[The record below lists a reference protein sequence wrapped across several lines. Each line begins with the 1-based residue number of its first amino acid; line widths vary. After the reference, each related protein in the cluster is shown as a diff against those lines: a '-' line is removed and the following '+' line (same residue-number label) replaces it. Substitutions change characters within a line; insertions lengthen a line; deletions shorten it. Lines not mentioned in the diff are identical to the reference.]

1 VAAGERGDEMD
12 QDCEFAHVIVSGCVQ
27 GVGYREFA
35 RRAAAWHGLAGFVR
49 NRAGGTVEARLVGPA
64 AAVEAMLAD
73 LRKGPPYGRVERV
86 ELVACGA
93 AAADRGFFVKPMV

>member
-1 VAAGERGDEMD
+1 VALGERGDGMD
-12 QDCEFAHVIVSGCVQ
+12 QDCEFAHVIVSGRVQ

-35 RRAAAWHGLAGFVR
+35 RRAAQRHGLAGFVR

-73 LRKGPPYGRVERV
+73 LRKGPPHAA
-86 ELVACGA
+86 VAGVTMVARGIA
-93 AAADRGFFVKPMV
+93 AAERGFFVQPMD